1 MKPLIILAAVAAA
14 FAAFYIVGPRF
25 TSAAAPDF
33 TLSTTSGDPVT
44 LSGLKGR
51 VVVIDFWAS
60 WCPPCRAAIPA
71 MQRLHEHYAS
81 RGVVVLGINLRES
94 INPREFMDSMGA
106 SYTVLRDDGRVAAQ
120 YRVKGIPAFR
130 VIDKEGTIVYSGAG
144 FGGRTDAEIRKAVDA
159 ALAK

>member
-1 MKPLIILAAVAAA
+1 MKPLIILAAVVAA
-14 FAAFYIVGPRF
+14 FAAFCVVGPRL
-25 TSAAAPDF
+25 TSAAPDF
-33 TLSTTSGDPVT
+33 TLTTTSGDPVT
-44 LSGLKGR
+44 LSSLKGR

-81 RGVVVLGINLRES
+81 RGVIVLGINLRES
-94 INPREFMDSMGA
+94 IDPREFMDSMGA

-130 VIDKEGTIVYSGAG
+130 VIDKQGTIVYSGAG
-144 FGGRTDAEIRKAVDA
+144 FGGRIDADIRKAVDA